1 MNAEETND
9 NKISV
14 VINTYNAEKFL
25 SQVLDSVK
33 DFDEVVVCD
42 MESTDHTVDIARDSG
57 CRVVT
62 FPKNGYVCAEPAR
75 TFAIQSARSKWV
87 LVVDADELVTPEL
100 RQYLYTI
107 IERPDCPQGLY
118 IPRRNRTM
126 NRLDRGRLK
135 DFQLRFFIRE
145 GTVWPPYV
153 HTFPTVKGRVE
164 RLTDDPRAVLIHL
177 DEGWLSDRMEK
188 TNRYTDGELEK
199 RAGKHYGVGSLLWRP
214 VWRFFKSYVM
224 DGGFRNGVPGYVNS
238 VIAGFYQFLLVAKSM
253 ERDIRLKQEAED
265 KDTKQADRTA

>member
-1 MNAEETND
+1 MNAEKTNES
-9 NKISV
+9 KISV
-14 VINTYNAEKFL
+14 VINTYNASKFL
-25 SQVLDSVK
+25 AEVLDSVK
-33 DFDEVVVCD
+33 GFDEVVVCD
-42 MESTDHTVDIARDSG
+42 MESVDDTVAIAREHG

-75 TFAIQSARSKWV
+75 TFAIQSAKSKWV

-100 RQYLYTI
+100 RSYLYKRI
-107 IERPDCPQGLY
+107 NEPDCPAGLY

-126 NRLDRGRLK
+126 NRLDKGRLK
-135 DFQLRFFIRE
+135 DFQLRFFIRK

-153 HTFPTVKGRVE
+153 HTFPTVNGRVE
-164 RLTDDPRAVLIHL
+164 KLDDDPKAVLIHL
-177 DEGWLSDRMEK
+177 DEGWLSGRMEK

-199 RAGKHYGVGSLLWRP
+199 RAGKYYGVGSLLWRP

-238 VIAGFYQFLLVAKSM
+238 VIAGFYQFLLVAKFM
-253 ERDIRLKQEAED
+253 ERDIRDKQKSEQT
-265 KDTKQADRTA
+265 KD